1 MDAPTEHFESI
12 LKSKGLS
19 WTSIRV
25 ADGLKTS
32 LLGAWGPD
40 GATTGVAEEQMK
52 KVFKGMIDA
61 YMESKYDEKCDIG
74 NLAFQPLFLSAIKD
88 KVLWVRS
95 LSNRELSE
103 LIYLFIEARD
113 QCLKR
118 RQEEK
123 FHPTTQDSEVARL
136 VQQFVDLCNH
146 CVSNQEQPYAVPE
159 LELEDMNDIIP
170 FSRASQF
177 IIDDDHMKHD
187 TLPDKT
193 TNQRYIGSKKGPFLI
208 PQRRKSSR
216 PSKNQEP
223 KVQKGQD
230 LDFLSNLPL
239 RPKSDYS

>member
-12 LKSKGLS
+12 LKSKGLC

-40 GATTGVAEEQMK
+40 GATTGVAQEQMK
-52 KVFKGMIDA
+52 KVFRGMIDA
-61 YMESKYDEKCDIG
+61 YMESKYDEKCDIS
-74 NLAFQPLFLSAIKD
+74 NLAFQSVFLRAIKD

-95 LSNRELSE
+95 LSDRELSE

-118 RQEEK
+118 RRQEK

-146 CVSNQEQPYAVPE
+146 CISTREQPYAGPE
-159 LELEDMNDIIP
+159 LELANMSDIIP
-170 FSRASQF
+170 FSSASQF
-177 IIDDDHMKHD
+177 VIGNDGHMKHGK
-187 TLPDKT
+187 LPDKT
-193 TNQRYIGSKKGPFLI
+193 TNQHYVGSNKGPFLV
-208 PQRRKSSR
+208 PQKRKSNR
-216 PSKNQEP
+216 PSNNQKP
-223 KVQKGQD
+223 KAQGEQD
-230 LDFLSNLPL
+230 FDFISNLAL
-239 RPKSDYS
+239 RPKSD